1 MSEQLE
7 EPSFEVVETFKDFQ
21 IRTYASNIQACLKSA
36 GTGDMVNRGSFRR
49 IAGYIFGGNKKNQR
63 IAMTAP
69 VLMWQEDGG
78 SMMSF
83 VMPSAYALEDLPM
96 PNDAGVEL
104 VVKAEDVVAVLS
116 FSGFSRPSKVTR
128 LTKRLQSLLEREGWQ
143 QSGPARLAV
152 YDPPTTLPFLRRNE
166 IIIPIQP
173 N

>member
-116 FSGFSRPSKVTR
+116 FSGFSRPNKVTR

-166 IIIPIQP
+166 IIIPIGKV
-173 N
+173 